1 MQLIVEFQVP
11 NQREASVEPVS
22 YGSGCATAPRAN
34 SKISPATS
42 TASNQVLQT
51 EILPF
56 SSDRVLA
63 DDRLLDVGRY
73 DRLMLCLL
81 LFVQLTQVTRRIA

>member
-1 MQLIVEFQVP
+1 M
-11 NQREASVEPVS
+11 
-22 YGSGCATAPRAN
+22 APPAN
-34 SKISPATS
+34 SKISPVTS
-42 TASNQVLQT
+42 TASNQVLLT

-63 DDRLLDVGRY
+63 DDRLLDDGWN